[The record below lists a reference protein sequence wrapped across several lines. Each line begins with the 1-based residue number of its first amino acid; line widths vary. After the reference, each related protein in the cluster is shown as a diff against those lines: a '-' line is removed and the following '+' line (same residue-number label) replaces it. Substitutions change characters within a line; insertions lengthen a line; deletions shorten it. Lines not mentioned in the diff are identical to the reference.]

1 MSSES
6 LSRAILPEG
15 WPLPRGYA
23 NGMVADGRV
32 LVTGG
37 LVGWDENGVFAK
49 GFLPQLE
56 RTFLNIKA
64 VVEAGGGRIE
74 DIVRMTWY
82 VTEPERARAGL
93 SRRAGPAF
101 PGDGGRSGRF
111 AGRAGGAGRDRGD
124 GRHRLRETGF
134 VFRPV
139 AERLSRNTGL
149 PIALRSAPA
158 P

>member
-23 NGMVADGRV
+23 NGMVAEGRV

-56 RTFLNIKA
+56 RTFINIKA

-82 VTEPERARAGL
+82 VTDMEAYRASLKELGPVYRGVLGRHFPAMAVVQVVSLVEPEALVEIEAT
-93 SRRAGPAF
+93 A
-101 PGDGGRSGRF
+101 
-111 AGRAGGAGRDRGD
+111 
-124 GRHRLRETGF
+124 
-134 VFRPV
+134 V
-139 AERLSRNTGL
+139 
-149 PIALRSAPA
+149 IA
-158 P
+158 

>member
-23 NGMVADGRV
+23 NGMVAEGRV

-82 VTEPERARAGL
+82 VTDIEAYRASLKELGPVYRAVLGRHFPAMAVVQVVSLVEPEALVEIEAT
-93 SRRAGPAF
+93 A
-101 PGDGGRSGRF
+101 
-111 AGRAGGAGRDRGD
+111 
-124 GRHRLRETGF
+124 
-134 VFRPV
+134 V
-139 AERLSRNTGL
+139 
-149 PIALRSAPA
+149 IA
-158 P
+158 

>member
-1 MSSES
+1 MSSET

-23 NGMVADGRV
+23 NGMVAEGRV

-37 LVGWDENGVFAK
+37 LVGWDENGVFAQ

-82 VTEPERARAGL
+82 VTDMEAYRASLKELGPVYRSVLGRHFPAMAVVQVVSLVEPEALVEIEAT
-93 SRRAGPAF
+93 A
-101 PGDGGRSGRF
+101 
-111 AGRAGGAGRDRGD
+111 
-124 GRHRLRETGF
+124 
-134 VFRPV
+134 V
-139 AERLSRNTGL
+139 
-149 PIALRSAPA
+149 IA
-158 P
+158 

>member
-23 NGMVADGRV
+23 NGMVAEGRV

-37 LVGWDENGVFAK
+37 LVGWDENGVFAR

-82 VTEPERARAGL
+82 VTDMEAYRASLKELGPVYRGVLGRHFPAMAVVQVVSLVEPEALVEIEAT
-93 SRRAGPAF
+93 A
-101 PGDGGRSGRF
+101 
-111 AGRAGGAGRDRGD
+111 
-124 GRHRLRETGF
+124 
-134 VFRPV
+134 V
-139 AERLSRNTGL
+139 
-149 PIALRSAPA
+149 IA
-158 P
+158 

>member
-23 NGMVADGRV
+23 NGMVAEGRV

-37 LVGWDENGVFAK
+37 LVGWDENGVFAQ

-82 VTEPERARAGL
+82 VTDIEAYRASLKELGPVYRGVLGRHFPAMAVVQVVSLVEPEALVEIEAT
-93 SRRAGPAF
+93 A
-101 PGDGGRSGRF
+101 
-111 AGRAGGAGRDRGD
+111 
-124 GRHRLRETGF
+124 
-134 VFRPV
+134 V
-139 AERLSRNTGL
+139 
-149 PIALRSAPA
+149 IA
-158 P
+158 

>member
-1 MSSES
+1 MSSET

-23 NGMVADGRV
+23 NGMVAEGRV

-82 VTEPERARAGL
+82 VTDMEAYRSSLKELGPVYRGVLGRHFPAMAVVQVVSLVEPEALVEIEAT
-93 SRRAGPAF
+93 A
-101 PGDGGRSGRF
+101 
-111 AGRAGGAGRDRGD
+111 
-124 GRHRLRETGF
+124 
-134 VFRPV
+134 V
-139 AERLSRNTGL
+139 
-149 PIALRSAPA
+149 IA
-158 P
+158 

>member
-23 NGMVADGRV
+23 NGMVAEGRV

-37 LVGWDENGVFAK
+37 LVGWDEHGVFAQ

-56 RTFLNIKA
+56 RTFRNIKA

-82 VTEPERARAGL
+82 VTDIEAYRASLKELGPVYRAVLGRHFPAMAVVQVVSLVEPEALVEIEAT
-93 SRRAGPAF
+93 A
-101 PGDGGRSGRF
+101 
-111 AGRAGGAGRDRGD
+111 
-124 GRHRLRETGF
+124 
-134 VFRPV
+134 V
-139 AERLSRNTGL
+139 
-149 PIALRSAPA
+149 IA
-158 P
+158 

>member
-23 NGMVADGRV
+23 NGMVAEGRV

-37 LVGWDENGVFAK
+37 LVGWDEHGVFAQ

-56 RTFLNIKA
+56 RTFRNIKA

-82 VTEPERARAGL
+82 VTDIEAYRASLKELGPVYRSVLGRHFPAMAVVQVVSLVEPEALVEIEAT
-93 SRRAGPAF
+93 A
-101 PGDGGRSGRF
+101 
-111 AGRAGGAGRDRGD
+111 
-124 GRHRLRETGF
+124 
-134 VFRPV
+134 V
-139 AERLSRNTGL
+139 
-149 PIALRSAPA
+149 IA
-158 P
+158 

>member
-1 MSSES
+1 MSSET

-23 NGMVADGRV
+23 NGMVAEGRV

-37 LVGWDENGVFAK
+37 LVGWDENGVFAQ

-82 VTEPERARAGL
+82 VTDIEAYRASLKELGPVYRGVLGRHFPAMAVVQVVSLVEPEALVEIEAT
-93 SRRAGPAF
+93 A
-101 PGDGGRSGRF
+101 
-111 AGRAGGAGRDRGD
+111 
-124 GRHRLRETGF
+124 
-134 VFRPV
+134 V
-139 AERLSRNTGL
+139 
-149 PIALRSAPA
+149 IA
-158 P
+158 